1 MRALEPCD
9 LLVPR
14 ILLEHVL
21 SVVRTNEIVLLS
33 MRKESRNE
41 AFIQVS
47 DWLELVDV
55 EVCARFHGFAY

>member
-41 AFIQVS
+41 AFI
-47 DWLELVDV
+47 
-55 EVCARFHGFAY
+55 